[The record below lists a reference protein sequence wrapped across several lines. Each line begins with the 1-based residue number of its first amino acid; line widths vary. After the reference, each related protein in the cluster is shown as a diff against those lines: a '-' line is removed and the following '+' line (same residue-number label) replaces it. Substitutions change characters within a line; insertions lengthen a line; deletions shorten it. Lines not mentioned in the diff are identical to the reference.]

1 MDCFSLILLFIRSN
15 LSRKLI
21 ENIFPYCMNKFPFPR
36 KKKLS
41 LKNEMSNSKSNIISI
56 SSNRKK
62 TGLKFCYY
70 RLDSLES
77 PFIICTAHTN
87 QNNSNRLIKK
97 G

>member
-1 MDCFSLILLFIRSN
+1 MKTYFHIVWTNFHFH
-15 LSRKLI
+15 
-21 ENIFPYCMNKFPFPR
+21 E
-36 KKKLS
+36 KKILS
-41 LKNEMSNSKSNIISI
+41 LKNEMSNSKSNIISV
-56 SSNRKK
+56 SSNHKK

-97 G
+97 GLKKKGKKWNV